1 MREVVIAYD
10 LGTGGIKSS
19 VVSADGEILCS
30 AFVCHIKH
38 IIRQEAGRNRHRKN
52 GGML

>member
-19 VVSADGEILCS
+19 VVSADGEF
-30 AFVCHIKH
+30 FVRLLCHIKH